1 MSDSSGKSMRPRRR
15 PGHTLFEGSDDSIV
29 CHPCPTDEFPSAE
42 NVHILETWN
51 TAQDKNASIARA
63 RLEPGMETENHL
75 LKTTTERYLVHSGEG
90 EVRIG
95 EMVPRRVVAGDV
107 VFIPPG
113 VPQSIRN
120 TGSVDLVFYCIC
132 TPRFQAGDYQSLAMK
147 PS

>member
-1 MSDSSGKSMRPRRR
+1 MRPPRR
-15 PGHTLFEGSDDSIV
+15 PEPSLFEGTDNSVV
-29 CHPCPTDEFPSAE
+29 CHPCPADEYPSAE

-51 TAQDKNASIARA
+51 TAQDDDVSIARA

-75 LKTTTERYLVHSGEG
+75 LRTTKERYLVHSGCG
-90 EVRIG
+90 EVCIG
-95 EMVPRRVVAGDV
+95 EMPPRTVVGGDV

-113 VPQSIRN
+113 VSQSVRN

-132 TPRFQAGDYQSLAMK
+132 TPRFDADDYQSLAAK